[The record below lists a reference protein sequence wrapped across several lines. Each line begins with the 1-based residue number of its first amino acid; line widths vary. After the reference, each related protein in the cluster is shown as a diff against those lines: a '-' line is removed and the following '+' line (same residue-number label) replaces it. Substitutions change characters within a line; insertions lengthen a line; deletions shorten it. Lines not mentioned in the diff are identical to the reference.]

1 MSAKDTLERHWRAG
15 KQLNRPGWQ
24 FREGIQLWHGC
35 WYGCVRWNWQLSEMY
50 LNIEPFISIHYISIR
65 SIKNNYASNFLTR
78 HQKLDPDDR
87 WGLNY
92 FNSDQ
97 KRPLQI
103 DVHSVDRMMSRRQN
117 KWKLTCFLPFQFW
130 LKSHGRMR
138 HWMMKWE
145 MKCPGSG
152 MMGSWWDELVG
163 GRC

>member
-15 KQLNRPGWQ
+15 KQLSRPGWQ

-97 KRPLQI
+97 KRPYRLMLI
-103 DVHSVDRMMSRRQN
+103 LSTEWCHVDRISENWPVFYHFSFGWNRMGGWDIGWWSGRWSAPVQGWWEVDEMS
-117 KWKLTCFLPFQFW
+117 W
-130 LKSHGRMR
+130 
-138 HWMMKWE
+138 
-145 MKCPGSG
+145 
-152 MMGSWWDELVG
+152 
-163 GRC
+163 